1 MKKVCIIGCFADTLD
16 LLNGQTVKTKIVYKE
31 MKNAFGCVNEN
42 IKAFIGPG
50 ICMDC
55 YEVSSDV
62 ADMFKAAYT
71 KQEVNLLLKNGKTE
85 GKYQLNL
92 LSAN

>member
-1 MKKVCIIGCFADTLD
+1 
-16 LLNGQTVKTKIVYKE
+16 

-71 KQEVNLLLKNGKTE
+71 KQEINLLLKKWKNRR
-85 GKYQLNL
+85 
-92 LSAN
+92 

>member
-1 MKKVCIIGCFADTLD
+1 
-16 LLNGQTVKTKIVYKE
+16 
-31 MKNAFGCVNEN
+31 
-42 IKAFIGPG
+42 
-50 ICMDC
+50 MDC

-71 KQEVNLLLKNGKTE
+71 KQEVNLLLKKGKTE

-92 LSAN
+92 LSANYINLINCGIKASDIYVSDVCTCCNSNILFSHRASKGKRGIMCNFIYLR